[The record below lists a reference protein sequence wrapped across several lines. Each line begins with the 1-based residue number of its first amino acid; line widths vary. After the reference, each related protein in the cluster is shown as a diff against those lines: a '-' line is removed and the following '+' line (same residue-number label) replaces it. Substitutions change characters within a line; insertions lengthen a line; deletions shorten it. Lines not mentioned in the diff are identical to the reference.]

1 MTLREKPFTKSFL
14 NLTAEEKDVFVLNL
28 PPDSHREVN
37 AFQRG
42 ATVVIQKSIREGF
55 WTCGFRSHVE
65 RKSQLLEQ
73 TLGGIR
79 RQIVH
84 GITGF
89 LVESVEGAAL
99 RIKQLLSSDSLR
111 KDMGYHAKERVKHRY
126 LITRHLRDYLLII
139 HKILSA
145 S

>member
-1 MTLREKPFTKSFL
+1 VVSEAMWKEKP
-14 NLTAEEKDVFVLNL
+14 VV
-28 PPDSHREVN
+28 
-37 AFQRG
+37 G
-42 ATVVIQKSIREGF
+42 ANV
-55 WTCGFRSHVE
+55 
-65 RKSQLLEQ
+65 
-73 TLGGIR
+73 GGIR